1 MKLGKYQLTKAE
13 TQHLEDGG
21 RIFTIEKDEK
31 GRFFMVSIAKEKV
44 TRLFPDTNGFPSA
57 KEALSMAEAFIPL
70 TEDKPLLH
78 IPDNSQWTSNGD

>member
-1 MKLGKYQLTKAE
+1 MKLGKYHLTRAE
-13 TQHLEDGG
+13 AQHLENGG
-21 RIFTIEKDEK
+21 RIFSIEKDEEN
-31 GRFFMVSIAKEKV
+31 RFFMVSIKKEKT
-44 TRLFPDTNGFPSA
+44 TRLFADTNGFPSA

>member
-1 MKLGKYQLTKAE
+1 MKLGKYQLTRDE
-13 TQHLEDGG
+13 VQHLENGG
-21 RIFTIEKDEK
+21 RIFSIEKDEEN
-31 GRFFMVSIAKEKV
+31 RFFMVSIKKDKA
-44 TRLFPDTNGFPSA
+44 TRLFADTNGFPSA